1 MIVIIYGFSNCNFF
15 VAIRALASK
24 CSAKDTRQLLKSLV
38 RILRLGFGGTL
49 SKTFCKPPKADDKT
63 NPTQSDGQK
72 VELDQLI
79 SGMFLDFFVDINRVM
94 ENQKPVFENESSITS
109 KTPLL
114 ETLLPVSKWLRL
126 PADVHFQVLYL

>member
-1 MIVIIYGFSNCNFF
+1 MIVIIYEFSNCNFF
-15 VAIRALASK
+15 VAIRVLASK

-38 RILRLGFGGTL
+38 RVLRLGFGGTL
-49 SKTFCKPPKADDKT
+49 SNTFYKPSKADDKT

-72 VELDQLI
+72 IELDQLI
-79 SGMFLDFFVDINRVM
+79 SGMFLDSFVNTNRM
-94 ENQKPVFENESSITS
+94 RENQKPVFENESSITS
-109 KTPLL
+109 KAPLL